1 MIQGI
6 LIKKVMDI
14 VLKKIME
21 KHNLNKLQ
29 KYVEEDNELDKQMKV
44 VQKNLSKYGKYI
56 EELEKE
62 VAILKRDSH
71 PPQEYI
77 CCRKCGCKITKTK
90 SKTNKEK

>member
-62 VAILKRDSH
+62 VAILKKDSH
-71 PPQEYI
+71 P
-77 CCRKCGCKITKTK
+77 KIKGLEK
-90 SKTNKEK
+90 RLNKLEKEK